1 MRYTDL
7 ICFSLILVLFSSIIY
22 GLFSQILRSEK
33 KIEELRKQSDSL
45 VFISESFYNLCR
57 GEGFSSF
64 DEWKRVCGELW
75 ELENIEFG
83 FSEEVENPFALEFES
98 YDVYGEKVE
107 SLNASEEAPSEHET
121 ENESENKTLN
131 E

>member
-7 ICFSLILVLFSSIIY
+7 ICFSLILVLFSSIIH

-83 FSEEVENPFALEFES
+83 FSEEVENPLVWGCWKGPCGEGQ
-98 YDVYGEKVE
+98 VYGRRQVLDDEK
-107 SLNASEEAPSEHET
+107 L
-121 ENESENKTLN
+121 
-131 E
+131 